1 MKLIQLALLVTTLPL
16 SALAADRDAP
26 ALETGWHMQVN
37 LEAMRVAS
45 DDGAL
50 YGWLEREVI
59 DDLEEEFGEGTVSQF
74 TAVTIFGSLEPEQRF
89 GLVLHGPIA
98 ADTRERM
105 IASLDA
111 QRLDGFRGAE
121 VYQALGKSRIAD
133 KIDIRLTDPGLF
145 LAFGDRGQTLLTT
158 SENLLVDFQASGGR
172 LESELTPDLL
182 VIRTDVLL
190 RGGVDT
196 TVMTGKGNS
205 WNSQI
210 MRNIRRAGVVLSDI
224 GGRYELLLEM
234 VAVNET
240 QAQALA
246 SIVQGLIGLQT
257 LSNEDQS
264 LGFLRSLQTTGDGDR
279 VTMAFQITPA
289 ELLELLD

>member
-1 MKLIQLALLVTTLPL
+1 MKLIQLALLITTLPL

-50 YGWLEREVI
+50 YGWFEREVI
-59 DDLEEEFGEGTVSQF
+59 DDLEQEFGEGTVSQF
-74 TAVTIFGSLEPEQRF
+74 TAVTIFGNLEPEQRF
-89 GLVLHGPIA
+89 GLVLHGQIA

-111 QRLDGFRGAE
+111 ERLDGFRGAD
-121 VYQALGKSRIAD
+121 VYLAPGKSRIAD
-133 KIDIRLTDPGLF
+133 KIDIRLSDPGLF
-145 LAFGDRGQTLLTT
+145 MAFGDRGQTLLTT

-196 TVMTGKGNS
+196 TAMTGEGNS

-234 VAVNET
+234 VAVDAT

-257 LSNEDQS
+257 LSNDDQS
-264 LGFLRSLQTTGDGDR
+264 LDFLKSLQTSSDGDR
-279 VTMAFQITPA
+279 VSMALQITPA

>member
-1 MKLIQLALLVTTLPL
+1 MKLIQLALLITTLPL
-16 SALAADRDAP
+16 SALTADRDAP

-158 SENLLVDFQASGGR
+158 SEDLLVDFQASGGR

-196 TVMTGKGNS
+196 TVMAGKGNS

>member
-1 MKLIQLALLVTTLPL
+1 MKLIQLALLITTLPL

-158 SENLLVDFQASGGR
+158 SEDLLVDFQASGGR

-196 TVMTGKGNS
+196 TVMAGKGNS

>member
-1 MKLIQLALLVTTLPL
+1 MKLIQLALLITTLPL

-196 TVMTGKGNS
+196 TVMAGKGNS

>member
-1 MKLIQLALLVTTLPL
+1 MKLIQLALLITTLPL

-158 SENLLVDFQASGGR
+158 SEDLLVDFQASGGR

-196 TVMTGKGNS
+196 KVMAGKGNS